1 MADINDITY
10 NAQGLVPVIIQD
22 NQTKR
27 ILMMAW
33 MNTES
38 LNLTLQTG
46 QVHFWS
52 RSRNKLWRKGE
63 TSGNILT
70 VSEILVDCDADTLL
84 ILANPAGPTCHT
96 GEISCFF
103 QSLEK

>member
-1 MADINDITY
+1 MAEINDITY
-10 NAQGLVPVIIQD
+10 NAQGLVPVIIQN
-22 NQTKR
+22 NQSKQ

-38 LNLTLQTG
+38 INLTLQTG

-63 TSGNILT
+63 TSGNTLT

-84 ILANPAGPTCHT
+84 ILANPAGPSCHT
-96 GEISCFF
+96 GDISCFY
-103 QSLEK
+103 QSLER